1 VVIFGL
7 PVLLL
12 LAAVVFGLIGSH
24 RGAEPSSPG
33 NPPLPLAPV
42 RAPDAGSPA
51 CARLLARLP
60 ATLTADPAPLRRLP
74 LAEPAPPGAAAWSG
88 GDSVEPVVL
97 RCGLPRPE
105 ELTPSSPLIVIDG
118 VSWLELSEPDRATF
132 VAVDRPVY
140 VAVTMAHGLGS
151 GPIQTLSDAV
161 AAALPPA

>member
-1 VVIFGL
+1 
-7 PVLLL
+7 
-12 LAAVVFGLIGSH
+12 
-24 RGAEPSSPG
+24 
-33 NPPLPLAPV
+33 
-42 RAPDAGSPA
+42 
-51 CARLLARLP
+51 
-60 ATLTADPAPLRRLP
+60 
-74 LAEPAPPGAAAWSG
+74 
-88 GDSVEPVVL
+88 VL